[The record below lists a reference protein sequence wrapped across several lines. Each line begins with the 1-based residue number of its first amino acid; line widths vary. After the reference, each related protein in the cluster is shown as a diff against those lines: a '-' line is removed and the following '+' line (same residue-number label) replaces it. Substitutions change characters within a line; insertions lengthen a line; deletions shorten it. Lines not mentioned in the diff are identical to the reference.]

1 MSKISETSISS
12 EWASAKARNILKD
25 LEADT
30 SERDDQSWD
39 RLECDKR
46 SLPSPYMVFLI
57 LVELLELPYRY
68 KPLEKTLWEIP
79 VRFKGVPL
87 CLAHRKFGFS
97 IHTPSVKQGLEIL
110 DDLIVALNRMLPT
123 TDSAF
128 APIVEE
134 QIREG
139 KVMMENSFHRLDNK
153 YDFFRSLAE
162 EAFRSNPPPPKV
174 IQRAKGMEGWDLFKP
189 EREGYYFAT
198 AMLDAFFSRLEHL
211 LVLMLPFCDFDPAR
225 DDLPLFIKST
235 WTTQFKRVFRLDLD
249 HEAKSLYEEL
259 RVIKECFRNFA
270 AHGELEKGHGSLFVT
285 FPRLGA
291 IPANLSLFGQSPHF
305 SLFPLEEIS
314 FKEACTLFDRVDH
327 HFSQSHTRFGYK
339 YVEAG
344 LPVAFDRH
352 SIEKCQ
358 KATVSEEEFNSFLE
372 YKGSLLD
379 RNVNMDW

>member
-1 MSKISETSISS
+1 
-12 EWASAKARNILKD
+12 
-25 LEADT
+25 
-30 SERDDQSWD
+30 
-39 RLECDKR
+39 
-46 SLPSPYMVFLI
+46 
-57 LVELLELPYRY
+57 LPYRY

-110 DDLIVALNRMLPT
+110 DDLILALNRMLPT

-134 QIREG
+134 KIRDG
-139 KVMMENSFHRLDNK
+139 KVTMENGFHRLDDR
-153 YDFFRSLAE
+153 YRFFRSLAE

-174 IQRAKGMEGWDLFKP
+174 IQRAKGMKSWDPFKP
-189 EREGYYFAT
+189 RREGYYFAT

-211 LVLMLPFCDFDPAR
+211 LVLMLSFCDFDPAR
-225 DDLPLFIKST
+225 DDLPSFMKST
-235 WTTQFKRVFRLDLD
+235 WTTQFKRVLRLDLD
-249 HEAKSLYEEL
+249 HEAKSLYDEL
-259 RVIKECFRNFA
+259 RVVKERYRNFA
-270 AHGELEKGHGSLFVT
+270 AHGELEKGHGSLFVH

-291 IPANLSLFGQSPHF
+291 IPANLSLFDQSPHF

-314 FKEACTLFDRVDH
+314 FKEVCTLFDRVDH

-339 YVEAG
+339 YAGAG

-358 KATVSEEEFNSFLE
+358 KATVSEEEFNRFLE
-372 YKGSLLD
+372 YTCYLVDQNANK
-379 RNVNMDW
+379 DW